1 MNAPWADLI
10 PEDDRKVFQAAGF
23 GQRIGLGRRPVLLV
37 IDVQYRTVGSE
48 PRPILDAIRE
58 YPTSCGEVGWRA
70 VAPIASLV
78 EVFRRRGGPVIYPC
92 VARKDHHAEGG
103 FAAKAPG
110 VLSIPDEGYE
120 FVAEIAPRPGEL
132 VLPKAHASAFF
143 GTALASHLVRL
154 GVDSIVVAGC
164 TTSGCVRATVVD
176 ACSLNYRVLV
186 PEDAVYDRGILSHAV
201 SLFDM
206 ANKYADVLPM
216 TSSLAA
222 IEAALDG
229 SNA

>member
-1 MNAPWADLI
+1 MDPAPWADLI

-154 GVDSIVVAGC
+154 GVDSIVSQAARPAAACAPPSSTPVRSITVC
-164 TTSGCVRATVVD
+164 SFPRTLSTT
-176 ACSLNYRVLV
+176 
-186 PEDAVYDRGILSHAV
+186 
-201 SLFDM
+201 
-206 ANKYADVLPM
+206 
-216 TSSLAA
+216 AA
-222 IEAALDG
+222 
-229 SNA
+229 SCRMR